1 MAILYNLDGKEQN
14 FKDRVNDCLAD
25 DFKHNAI
32 ETAQDVFFKT
42 RTARVGEVPEWEE
55 LRAEGARIRDHVL
68 ANLDY
73 YLNQFAENA
82 EKAGSKVYFAQT
94 DKEAVQQVIEIF
106 EARKAQK
113 LVKSKSMVSEEID
126 VNHELIA
133 AGYEVWETDLAEI
146 ILQLN
151 DWNPPSHIVVPALH
165 LERNAIREVF
175 LRYGYTGDENPEH
188 LTRFIRGFVREKFLN
203 ADIGMT
209 GCNFGVAE
217 TGTCTL
223 VTNEGNG
230 RMTTSVP
237 NTQIVLM
244 GMERVVPSFEAL
256 DVMVALLVR
265 SSVGA
270 KITSYFSMTT
280 GPRKSN
286 EVDGPEEVHIIIVD
300 NGRSKILN
308 SEFREML
315 RCIRCGACL
324 NICPVYRHITGH
336 GYGSIYPGPMGVVLT
351 PLLVGYDKAGAL
363 PWASTLCGACS
374 DHCPV
379 KIPLHELILRHRQ
392 IEVEELGKPSFVEK
406 TMFKVA
412 GTGLSHSG
420 LFDLGTKI
428 GARVMPIM
436 SKDKK
441 RLKEDTAGI
450 PVLGGW
456 TKSRDMGFLQKEKFR
471 DWFKKH
477 EAEKKGG
484 K

>member
-1 MAILYNLDGKEQN
+1 MAILYNVNGKEQS
-14 FKDRVNDCLAD
+14 FQDRIKDCIAD

-32 ETAQDVFFKT
+32 TTATDVFYSK
-42 RTARVGEVPEWEE
+42 RAALVDEVPEWEE
-55 LRAEGARIRDHVL
+55 LREEARRIRNHVL
-68 ANLDY
+68 DNLDY
-73 YLNQFAENA
+73 YLAQFAENA
-82 EKAGSKVYFAQT
+82 EKAGSHVYFAQT
-94 DKEAVQQVIEIF
+94 DKEAVEQVIEIF
-106 EARKAQK
+106 ENRNAKK
-113 LVKSKSMVSEEID
+113 MVKSKSMVSEEID
-126 VNHELIA
+126 INHALIDR
-133 AGYEVWETDLAEI
+133 GIEVFETDLAEI
-146 ILQLN
+146 ILQPN

-165 LERNAIREVF
+165 LDRVAIRDVF
-175 LRYGYTGDENPEH
+175 QRYGYTGDEDP
-188 LTRFIRGFVREKFLN
+188 TRETKFIRGFIREKFLN
-203 ADIGMT
+203 ADVGMT

-237 NTQIVLM
+237 NTQIILM
-244 GMERVVPSFEAL
+244 GMERLVPSFEAL
-256 DVMVALLVR
+256 DVMIALLVR
-265 SSVGA
+265 SSVGS

-280 GPRKSN
+280 GPRKAD
-286 EVDGPEEVHIIIVD
+286 EVDGPEEQHIIIID
-300 NGRSKILN
+300 NGRSKILA

-351 PLLVGYDKAGAL
+351 PLLVGYDKAGSL

-392 IEVEELGKPSFVEK
+392 ILVEEKGYGKGMQDFVF
-406 TMFKVA
+406 TAA
-412 GTGLSHSG
+412 GTALAHEK
-420 LFDLGTKI
+420 LFNLGTKV
-428 GARVMPIM
+428 GARMMPLLA
-436 SKDKK
+436 KDRKT
-441 RLKEDTAGI
+441 LKEDTKI
-450 PVLGGW
+450 PVLKNW
-456 TKSRDMGFLQKEKFR
+456 TQSRDMDTLSKEKFR

>member
-1 MAILYNLDGKEQN
+1 MAILYKLDGKEQT
-14 FKDRVNDCLAD
+14 FQERVKDCIAD

-32 ETAQDVFFKT
+32 TTATDVFYKN
-42 RTARVGEVPEWEE
+42 RSARVSEVPEWEE
-55 LRAEGARIRDHVL
+55 LREEARRIRNHVL
-68 ANLDY
+68 DNLDY
-73 YLNQFAENA
+73 YLAQFAENA

-106 EARKAQK
+106 ENRGAKK
-113 LVKSKSMVSEEID
+113 MVKSKSMMSEEIGI
-126 VNHELIA
+126 NHALIDQ
-133 AGYEVWETDLAEI
+133 GVEVFETDLAEI

-165 LERNAIREVF
+165 LERNAIRDVF
-175 LRYGYTGDENPEH
+175 SRYGYTGDEDPER
-188 LTRFIRGFVREKFLN
+188 LTKFIRGFIREKFLN
-203 ADIGMT
+203 ADVGMT

-244 GMERVVPSFEAL
+244 GMERIVPSFEAL
-256 DVMVALLVR
+256 DVLVALLVR
-265 SSVGA
+265 SSVGS

-280 GPRKSN
+280 GPRKAN
-286 EVDGPEEVHIIIVD
+286 EVDGPEEQHIIIID
-300 NGRSKILN
+300 NGRSKILA
-308 SEFREML
+308 SEFRDML

-336 GYGSIYPGPMGVVLT
+336 GYGSIYPGPMGIVLT
-351 PLLVGYDKAGAL
+351 PLLLGYDQAGSL

-392 IEVEELGKPSFVEK
+392 IMVEEKGYGGGAQNFIFKSAGKVLGHP
-406 TMFKVA
+406 
-412 GTGLSHSG
+412 GLYNA
-420 LFDLGTKI
+420 GTKI
-428 GARVMPIM
+428 GAKVMPM
-436 SKDKK
+436 FTKDKK
-441 RLKEDTAGI
+441 SFRENSNL
-450 PVLGGW
+450 PVVKNW
-456 TKSRDMGFLQKEKFR
+456 TQSRNMDVLNQEKFR